1 MKIKFTLLFMLLA
14 TLLAGCLHNNQ
25 SFGFQQGIDQIENI
39 EILYKEDYN
48 TYILDAQMP
57 VLKTLDPAE
66 YRPLI
71 DAVQAAQGGRF
82 APPGDGFGYYII
94 RITYQDGMT
103 ELVGDTNS
111 GFIAPGEKLKY
122 NSFRF
127 NKEEYLGIISSF
139 LGEEV
144 TEPPYDG

>member
-1 MKIKFTLLFMLLA
+1 MKRKLVLLFTLLAALLA
-14 TLLAGCLHNNQ
+14 VCLYNNQ
-25 SFGFQQGIDQIENI
+25 TFGFQQEIDQIESI
-39 EILYKEDYN
+39 EILYKESYN

-71 DAVQAAQGGRF
+71 DAVQLAQGGRL
-82 APPGDGFGYYII
+82 ASPGDGFGYYII
-94 RITYQDGMT
+94 RITYHDGTT
-103 ELVGDTNS
+103 ELVGDVNS
-111 GFIAPGEKLKY
+111 GYITPDGKLKY
-122 NSFRF
+122 DNFRF